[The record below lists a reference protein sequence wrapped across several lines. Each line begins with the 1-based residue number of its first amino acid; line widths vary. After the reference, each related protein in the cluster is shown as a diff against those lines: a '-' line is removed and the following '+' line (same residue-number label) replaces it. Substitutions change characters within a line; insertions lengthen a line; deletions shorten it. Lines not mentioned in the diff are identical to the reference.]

1 MVAIRAGRDSLSQG
15 GAMSGGFAGSQRVDE
30 RRRRRLAAVDD
41 SSAVVIRP
49 QAAQRP
55 YPLDDLSSPTS
66 DLSLAGLVPTS
77 WWRQLVLCLTGFVAT
92 AGVLSASVH
101 SEELSRTLGADLT
114 GLLIAQSGT
123 LRGWWITLS
132 LLFQAQLA
140 LVIFWVRSQ
149 SLRDFEGR
157 YHLWTRVAA
166 AAVLWSCCASTSAHV
181 LAGELVSRGLRG
193 TLGLSTEAGWIL
205 PAAGLAALLTWGL
218 HREMTACRGS
228 DVALWLAGVCGAVF
242 AVLTLNPSVLPSQW
256 GAARGLIL
264 DGLTMS
270 GIWLVCVSFLIHA
283 RYVIHL
289 SAEPVPVKRWS
300 FRMPRPHWGRFG
312 WKRPIVPDS
321 ETGADGDSG
330 GEAGGGVQGAKSSST
345 GRRTARA
352 KPSRTRKP
360 AAASPELDSSS
371 AIDASECRDDVPTEE
386 TARPVSRTK
395 LRFDAI
401 EVTPTSGTDLVPTEV
416 KPSAAELGR
425 ATSPKAVPNP
435 PRPTRGEDREL
446 DEDDEEPSRSSAGS
460 GRSDLHSIERD
471 SGRAFTSPH
480 LGGLSDDEPAEADED
495 AADSSGDE
503 GDSSDLSGLSKK
515 QRRKLLAQQ
524 RERDRERQSKRR

>member
-1 MVAIRAGRDSLSQG
+1 MVAIRAGRDSLSRG

-41 SSAVVIRP
+41 PSAVVIRP

-55 YPLDDLSSPTS
+55 YPLDESSSPTS

-101 SEELSRTLGADLT
+101 SEELSRTLGADLSR
-114 GLLIAQSGT
+114 LLIAQSGT

-166 AAVLWSCCASTSAHV
+166 AALLWSCCAATSAHV
-181 LAGELVSRGLRG
+181 LAGELVSHALKG
-193 TLGLSTEAGWIL
+193 TLGLSVDAAWIL

-228 DVALWLAGVCGAVF
+228 DVALWLAGVCGALF

-270 GIWLVCVSFLIHA
+270 GIWMVCVSFLIHA

-330 GEAGGGVQGAKSSST
+330 AEAGAVAESKSSST
-345 GRRTARA
+345 SRRTARA

-360 AAASPELDSSS
+360 ATSSPERDTNSEISSPEES
-371 AIDASECRDDVPTEE
+371 GDVLREE
-386 TARPVSRTK
+386 DARPVSRTK

-401 EVTPTSGTDLVPTEV
+401 AVTPTSGTDLSPTEV
-416 KPSAAELGR
+416 KPSAVELGR
-425 ATSPKAVPNP
+425 ATSPKADPNG
-435 PRPTRGEDREL
+435 PRPTRREDREL
-446 DEDDEEPSRSSAGS
+446 DEDDEELSRPSTGS
-460 GRSDLHSIERD
+460 GRSELHSIERD
-471 SGRAFTSPH
+471 LGRSVTSPH
-480 LGGLSDDEPAEADED
+480 LGASSDDDPAEADEET
-495 AADSSGDE
+495 ADSSGDE